1 MIDVMK
7 VVLAFVLLA
16 ACGKSEKAPPAE
28 QPPAAATSGWT
39 RKEWLAVAD
48 RMAAPAA
55 VPPDPA
61 ELHKLVT
68 TRAWMELD
76 ASSFAEF
83 VEFASSIKKLSMVIG
98 TRGSID
104 DLVALSLYTI
114 DVNAAGVRAGVAFL
128 ATIPEADPTRPVRE
142 RGLEKL
148 HLGSAIEL
156 CALLHVAGGAKAA
169 VRDAALARLA
179 EPGTYANLSRAPLQ
193 LILAT
198 LDEKILPSVDAALRA
213 KYQGIRAAVAAA
225 HSARTEPTTIVFQ
238 GTDGPAFAA
247 RTVVVVST
255 TGGFSI
261 SLGPVIGVVPLA
273 RRDAD
278 EHIISLQTLE
288 GTLFEAKCSDD
299 IDVTDTAAKIAALEG
314 TTQRADKVYVLKRG
328 DRDGLVRIDTIGGRG
343 CVISAEG
350 PRETFPAAL
359 AETFVASLRAT

>member
-1 MIDVMK
+1 MK
-7 VVLAFVLLA
+7 VVLAFVLIT
-16 ACGKSEKAPPAE
+16 ACGKSEKAPPAKD
-28 QPPAAATSGWT
+28 PPAPATSGWT
-39 RKEWLAVAD
+39 RKEWLAAAD
-48 RMAAPAA
+48 RMTATPGTIPRDAT
-55 VPPDPA
+55 

-83 VEFASSIKKLSMVIG
+83 VEFASSIKKLSMEIG
-98 TRGSID
+98 KRGSVD
-104 DLVALSLYTI
+104 DLVALSLYTV

-128 ATIPEADPTRPVRE
+128 ATIPEADPTRSVRE

-156 CALLHVAGGAKAA
+156 CALLHVVGGAKAA

-238 GTDGPAFAA
+238 GTDGPAFAP

-261 SLGPVIGVVPLA
+261 SLGPVIGVVPIA

-299 IDVTDTAAKIAALEG
+299 IDVTDTATQISAIEG
-314 TTQRADKVYVLKRG
+314 TTQRADKVYVLKRK
-328 DRDGLVRIDTIGGRG
+328 DRDGLVRIDTISGRG

-350 PRETFPAAL
+350 PREAFPAAL